1 MAVLSQL
8 RTPQYGYS
16 LVQRLDQSG
25 ITIDQSTLYPLLRR
39 LEKQEL
45 THRLPE
51 RSREDIALE
60 LRSTIEDML
69 AEEPSEAEVKEALT
83 QLGDPAVLA
92 AQYRDQPTFLIG
104 PRFYETYVQVLK
116 MIVPIVVVITLLSLI
131 ANQIITYSGEVVPA
145 EAAAVLLSKA
155 IGTVFSTG
163 VQTVFWITLAFVILE
178 RTGTGNELPLNG
190 KFKAW
195 TPDDLKDTRYVPAKK
210 VIKKSEVFASLMWTA
225 IWGSV
230 YFNADRL
237 IGVYEKGRNGI
248 EMTTPIFNQEVLL
261 SYWPFIAVV
270 LALDVALAIYKWI
283 VAQWN
288 VKIAFL
294 NVANHVLFVGGVRH
308 HHRKCRA
315 AVPRFYREVGGY
327 FRIGSS
333 GFNSGWIMWVVLFA
347 YMLFA
352 ALDSY

>member
-163 VQTVFWITLAFVILE
+163 VQTVFWIILAFVILE

-195 TPDDLKDTRYVPAKK
+195 TPDDLKDTRYVSAKK
-210 VIKKSEVFASLMWTA
+210 VIKKSEVFASLMWRA

-294 NVANHVLFVGGVRH
+294 NVANHVLSLVVFGTIIGNAELLSPGFIAKLEDIFGLGV
-308 HHRKCRA
+308 
-315 AVPRFYREVGGY
+315 
-327 FRIGSS
+327 S